1 VAGINS
7 LTPQDQHLRFTQ
19 QARWT
24 GQLRRYLFQKT
35 GLESAQRVLEVGC
48 GTGAVLAGLHSSGM
62 IHGLDLD
69 RTRLIEAADR
79 SPGAVLTC
87 GDASDLPFSTCRF
100 DLTFCHFL
108 LLWVSDPVQVL
119 REMCRVTQ
127 PGGNVIAMAEPD
139 YSQRIDHPEALV
151 QLGQWQTASLRQ
163 QGADPDLGSKLAGLF
178 IKAGMRIIESGSL
191 KKRGNAPLKPDEWKS
206 EWKMIEA
213 DLQGMVEDEE
223 LQRLKQLDHNA
234 WKSGERVLYI
244 PTFYVWGKP

>member
-1 VAGINS
+1 MAGINS

-19 QARWT
+19 QAHWT

-35 GLESAQRVLEVGC
+35 ELISAQRVLEVGC
-48 GTGAVLAGLHSSGM
+48 GTGAVLAGLHSSGT

-69 RTRLIEAADR
+69 RTRLIEAANH

-87 GDASDLPFSTCRF
+87 GDASNLPFSTRSF

-127 PGGNVIAMAEPD
+127 LGGNVIAMAEPD

-151 QLGQWQTASLRQ
+151 QLGQWQAASLRQ

-178 IKAGMRIIESGSL
+178 IKAGMRIIESRTL
-191 KKRGNAPLKPDEWKS
+191 QRQGNAPMTPKEWES
-206 EWKMIEA
+206 EWRMIEA

-223 LQRLKQLDHNA
+223 LQRLKILDQKA
-234 WKSGERVLYI
+234 WKSRERVLFI
-244 PTFYVWGKP
+244 PTFYAWGKP